1 MADKFMM
8 ALVHTII
15 GMGTVFI
22 VLIFISLIISLF
34 VYVPA
39 LEEKFKRLSK
49 AGRNGK
55 AAAKAVEEVS
65 SAGETFAQEG
75 AEEEARDDFPD
86 EGELVAVMTA
96 AILAASADMAV
107 STDRLVVRSVRRA
120 GRERKKTQSVRRSI
134 S

>member
-1 MADKFMM
+1 MIDKFMM

-39 LEEKFKRLSK
+39 LEEKLKGLSGT
-49 AGRNGK
+49 GRKEK
-55 AAAKAVEEVS
+55 AAAKTVEEVS

-75 AEEEARDDFPD
+75 AKEETQDGFPD
-86 EGELVAVMTA
+86 EEELVAVMTA

>member
-1 MADKFMM
+1 MIDKFMM

-39 LEEKFKRLSK
+39 LEEKLKGLSGT
-49 AGRNGK
+49 GRKEK
-55 AAAKAVEEVS
+55 AAAKAAEEVS
-65 SAGETFAQEG
+65 SAGEAFAQEG
-75 AEEEARDDFPD
+75 AKEETQDDFPD

-107 STDRLVVRSVRRA
+107 STDRLVVRSVRRT
-120 GRERKKTQSVRRSI
+120 GRERKRTQSVRRSI